1 VAMESVHFLFNY
13 RRLSNRRSGTSIGG
27 PRGTLN
33 AACGGCAA
41 TSPSRSN
48 SRRRRTALESRGS
61 SAYGRLFTA
70 DELTSLRPYAA
81 RGPAFVAV
89 PQASASGPPSVC
101 SCCVPRARTCVAF
114 GVECLVN
121 CEDDVAVFE
130 RGSGCVDGLL
140 EGGGDVADDEGSL
153 ALAFVNPRGGL
164 AAVGRVADD
173 GVVLYWL
180 AVRRPVE
187 AERTLTVIDPFLC
200 VGTVEADQR
209 SRIGCCA
216 RRGAR
221 R

>member
-140 EGGGDVADDEGSL
+140 EGAEGMS
-153 ALAFVNPRGGL
+153 PMMRG
-164 AAVGRVADD
+164 
-173 GVVLYWL
+173 
-180 AVRRPVE
+180 
-187 AERTLTVIDPFLC
+187 
-200 VGTVEADQR
+200 R
-209 SRIGCCA
+209 SRWRSSIHA
-216 RRGAR
+216 ADLRL
-221 R
+221 

>member
-1 VAMESVHFLFNY
+1 MELLGGHGVCPLPLQLPQAQQPQKRHQH
-13 RRLSNRRSGTSIGG
+13 RRP

-140 EGGGDVADDEGSL
+140 EGAEGMS
-153 ALAFVNPRGGL
+153 PMMRG
-164 AAVGRVADD
+164 
-173 GVVLYWL
+173 
-180 AVRRPVE
+180 
-187 AERTLTVIDPFLC
+187 
-200 VGTVEADQR
+200 R
-209 SRIGCCA
+209 SRWRSSCSIRSMILSGTRA
-216 RRGAR
+216 
-221 R
+221 

>member
-1 VAMESVHFLFNY
+1 
-13 RRLSNRRSGTSIGG
+13 
-27 PRGTLN
+27 
-33 AACGGCAA
+33 
-41 TSPSRSN
+41 
-48 SRRRRTALESRGS
+48 LESRGS

-140 EGGGDVADDEGSL
+140 EGAEGMS
-153 ALAFVNPRGGL
+153 PMMRG
-164 AAVGRVADD
+164 
-173 GVVLYWL
+173 
-180 AVRRPVE
+180 
-187 AERTLTVIDPFLC
+187 
-200 VGTVEADQR
+200 R
-209 SRIGCCA
+209 SRWRSSIHA
-216 RRGAR
+216 ADLRL
-221 R
+221 

>member
-1 VAMESVHFLFNY
+1 MHSYCSGNGALGWPWS
-13 RRLSNRRSGTSIGG
+13 LSTSSSTTAGSA
-27 PRGTLN
+27 TAE
-33 AACGGCAA
+33 AAPASEAPEAPSTQPAAGAA

-140 EGGGDVADDEGSL
+140 LKAEGMSPMML
-153 ALAFVNPRGGL
+153 RG
-164 AAVGRVADD
+164 
-173 GVVLYWL
+173 
-180 AVRRPVE
+180 
-187 AERTLTVIDPFLC
+187 
-200 VGTVEADQR
+200 R
-209 SRIGCCA
+209 SRWRVRQSTRRTCGC
-216 RRGAR
+216 RTRSG
-221 R
+221 